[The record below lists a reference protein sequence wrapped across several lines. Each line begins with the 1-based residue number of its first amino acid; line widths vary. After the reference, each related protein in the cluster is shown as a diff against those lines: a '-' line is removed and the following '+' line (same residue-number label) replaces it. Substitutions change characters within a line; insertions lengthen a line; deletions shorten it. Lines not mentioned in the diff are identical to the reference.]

1 MLKKSRDEFTVSE
14 IKILQLLWEENIS
27 LAASEILE
35 KLPDLNLFS
44 TSIYVIVN
52 GMIDKGLLVVDG
64 KVKRGKRH
72 ARTYKP
78 AISQEDFATQEAL
91 KLTANLPKNKR
102 LFNLITA
109 MVDHE
114 GIDKETLNAID
125 EFLQKKRKELNS

>member
-14 IKILQLLWEENIS
+14 LSILKLLWEKNIS
-27 LAASEILE
+27 LTAAEMLE

-52 GMIDKGLLVVDG
+52 GMIDKGLLIVDG

-78 AISQEDFATQEAL
+78 AISQEDFATREAL

-102 LFNLITA
+102 LFSLITA

-114 GIDKETLNAID
+114 GIDEETLNAID
-125 EFLQKKRKELNS
+125 EFLQKKRKELDS